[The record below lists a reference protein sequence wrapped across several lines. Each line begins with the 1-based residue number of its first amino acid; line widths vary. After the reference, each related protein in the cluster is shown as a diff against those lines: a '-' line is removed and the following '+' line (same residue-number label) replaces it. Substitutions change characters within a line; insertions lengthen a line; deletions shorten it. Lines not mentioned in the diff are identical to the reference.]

1 MDIQALIFHPA
12 RPFKGFKGRRRS
24 GGRRRPLKPLE
35 EHVGT
40 LQKAEDMLLRILSVI
55 LIFNV
60 LP

>member
-12 RPFKGFKGRRRS
+12 RPSKASS
-24 GGRRRPLKPLE
+24 GQA
-35 EHVGT
+35 VGA
-40 LQKAEDMLLRILSVI
+40 LQKAGDMLLRILGVI